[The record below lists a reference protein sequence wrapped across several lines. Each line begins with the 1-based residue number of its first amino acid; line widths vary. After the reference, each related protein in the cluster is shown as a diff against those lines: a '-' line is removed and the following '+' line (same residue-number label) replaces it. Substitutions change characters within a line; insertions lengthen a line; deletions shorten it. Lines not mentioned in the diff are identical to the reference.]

1 MGCQTLKESI
11 ALVQIFTEI
20 HVPGVDFARQ
30 LEAMT
35 VGVLA
40 GGARPT
46 LRPREDSVEGIEAFR
61 GRELDSPFPSSR
73 FHGTGLEAFRFGDA
87 TNGRTA
93 VEAVN
98 NSHISY
104 SHPGALMCRLA
115 WPVPRSEAASR

>member
-1 MGCQTLKESI
+1 MRYQTLKESI

-40 GGARPT
+40 GGVRPT
-46 LRPREDSVEGIEAFR
+46 LRPREDSAEGIEAFR

-73 FHGTGLEAFRFGDA
+73 FDGSGLEAFRFGDP
-87 TNGRTA
+87 RTGGQQL
-93 VEAVN
+93 N
-98 NSHISY
+98 N
-104 SHPGALMCRLA
+104 
-115 WPVPRSEAASR
+115 